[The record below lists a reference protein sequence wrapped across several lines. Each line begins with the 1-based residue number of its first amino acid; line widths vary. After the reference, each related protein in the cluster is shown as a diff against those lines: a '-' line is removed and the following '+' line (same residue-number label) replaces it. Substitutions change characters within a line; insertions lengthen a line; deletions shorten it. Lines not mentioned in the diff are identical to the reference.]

1 MTTIESRQQVQ
12 LDRMRRIAL
21 ALLLLMGALL
31 VAARALGPA
40 EGPWRWIA
48 AFAEAAMVGGLAD
61 WFAVSALFRHPLGL
75 PIPHTAIIPNNKE
88 RIGESIGNFL
98 QNNFLTHEV
107 LREELQHV
115 DFAGA
120 AAHWLAEG
128 AHSAAVARQLVQAL
142 PPLLRTIDA
151 QQARALLERV
161 VAGASGGLRLAPALA
176 QLLGLLV
183 EGRQHHVLLE
193 RVLGIV
199 ARALEQNRP
208 FIRQKVHEHSPR
220 WLPRSIDEKLFERI
234 LEGVHAILLEIEA
247 EDSEWRA
254 RFDQA
259 VDDMLDQLA
268 TSPAHEERLQAL
280 LARAARNEGVHAYL
294 AQLWH
299 ALTQRVLA
307 DLARD
312 DSAIAARA
320 ALALRT
326 LGQALQDDPAIRDRL
341 NGWLRSVVAATIVD
355 RREVISAVVWR
366 VIRSW
371 DTHTVTRKFELQVG
385 KDLQFIRING
395 TLVGGLAGVLLHA
408 LAGPFP
414 A

>member
-12 LDRMRRIAL
+12 LARMRRIAL

-31 VAARALGPA
+31 VAGRALRA
-40 EGPWRWIA
+40 AQGPWRWIA

-120 AAHWLAEG
+120 AAHWLADG

-161 VAGASGGLRLAPALA
+161 VVKRVRRLAAGAGAGAAARPAGRGAPASCPARTRARDRGARSSRTALSSA
-176 QLLGLLV
+176 
-183 EGRQHHVLLE
+183 RKCMNT
-193 RVLGIV
+193 
-199 ARALEQNRP
+199 ARAGCPGRSTRNCSSASWKACTPSCSKSRP
-208 FIRQKVHEHSPR
+208 RTAS
-220 WLPRSIDEKLFERI
+220 
-234 LEGVHAILLEIEA
+234 G
-247 EDSEWRA
+247 A

-320 ALALRT
+320 ALALRS

-395 TLVGGLAGVLLHA
+395 TLVGGLLGVLLHA
-408 LAGPFP
+408 LAGAFP